1 MLKGK
6 MLRSF
11 LNVNKKLNHN
21 SEWPAVWAGLRRG
34 ENVFKIVVSDPKTK
48 HTFQKEVGEKES
60 GLIGRRIGEK
70 IKGDFLGLHGY
81 EFQLTGGSDKQGFPM
96 RQDIP
101 GAIRKKMLLTGGPGF
116 HPTEKGERR
125 RKLIRGN
132 TFSEDIVQ
140 VNMKAVVYG
149 KDSLA
154 KLFGKEEKA
163 EHKAEEHKEAKH
175 EEKHEAK
182 AEHKH
187 EEHKAEHAEA
197 KEHKAEHAAHA
208 EAAHEHEEHKPE
220 HAEAKEHKKE

>member
-1 MLKGK
+1 M
-6 MLRSF
+6 
-11 LNVNKKLNHN
+11 
-21 SEWPAVWAGLRRG
+21 
-34 ENVFKIVVSDPKTK
+34 FKIVVSDPKTK

-70 IKGDFLGLHGY
+70 VKGDFLGLHGY

-101 GAIRKKMLLTGGPGF
+101 GAIRKKMLLTSGPGF

-154 KLFGKEEKA
+154 KLFGKEEAKA

-187 EEHKAEHAEA
+187 EEHKAEHTEA
-197 KEHKAEHAAHA
+197 KEHKPEHKEAHT
-208 EAAHEHEEHKPE
+208 EAAHEHKEHKPE